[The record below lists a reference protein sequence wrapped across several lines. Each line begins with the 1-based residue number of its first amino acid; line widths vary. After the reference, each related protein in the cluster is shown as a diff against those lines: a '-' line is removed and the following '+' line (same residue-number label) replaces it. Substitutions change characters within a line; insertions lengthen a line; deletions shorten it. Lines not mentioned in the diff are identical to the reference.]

1 MRDEWQKERDV
12 VRPEPTQR
20 SPLLN
25 VAWALAAAALFA
37 LLAAEA
43 SDEIVSISIGALLLA
58 GAAQITV
65 PATSGNR
72 LSLGF
77 AVAAAVP
84 LVMRTA
90 DGEIGLVSSGA
101 VYVGGAL
108 ASWMIWSLR
117 GQDAVSALAASLRRA
132 VGAGAYA
139 VTLRYTAALVLEFG
153 TNKDAAEL
161 VGFAFGSAVWFTLE
175 MFLWAFVT
183 FGRRRISRRYLWLLA
198 VKDWMVA
205 LSLLATGTLFGL
217 VYGRIDLWAAVAVV
231 AVPYAFAHLA
241 FHRYQDARTTYWQTI
256 RALSRIPEVAGLSPD
271 GHGDR
276 TSAMAVAVGQRLG
289 LSPDDVEDIR
299 FAAMMHDIGRV
310 TLNEPNIIRMGFT
323 EEDIARWGAEIIAE
337 SPYLE
342 QIAHLVQQQH
352 HPYRRPGEYKDLE
365 LPMAS
370 KVIKATSAY
379 DHATTELGFSQ
390 LEALE
395 VLHRGAA
402 YDYDPDVVEAL
413 REIVDVNA

>member
-1 MRDEWQKERDV
+1 MEA
-12 VRPEPTQR
+12 PEPAQR
-20 SPLLN
+20 SLLN
-25 VAWALAAAALFA
+25 LLWATAAASLFTLMVSQSSASLPEIVIAVA
-37 LLAAEA
+37 LLAGG
-43 SDEIVSISIGALLLA
+43 SQVV
-58 GAAQITV
+58 V

-77 AVAAAVP
+77 AVAAAIP
-84 LVMRTA
+84 FVMRTS
-90 DGEIGLVSSGA
+90 DGAFDLVSAGS

-108 ASWMIWSLR
+108 ASWAVSTLR
-117 GQDAVSALAASLRRA
+117 GEDVVSSLASALRRA
-132 VGAGAYA
+132 IGAGAYA
-139 VTLRYTAALVLEFG
+139 ATLRFVSPLFATRGLDL
-153 TNKDAAEL
+153 DASEL
-161 VGFAFGSAVWFTLE
+161 VGFTLGSVVWFVLE
-175 MFLWAFVT
+175 VFLWAFVT
-183 FGRRRISRRYLWLLA
+183 FGRRRISSRYLWLLA

-205 LSLLATGTLFGL
+205 FSLLATGALFGFAHTE
-217 VYGRIDLWAAVAVV
+217 IDLWAAVVVV

-241 FHRYQDARTTYWQTI
+241 FRRYQNARSTYWQTI

-276 TSAMAVAVGQRLG
+276 TSAMAVQVGQRLG
-289 LSPDDVEDIR
+289 LSPDEVEDIR

-310 TLNEPNIIRMGFT
+310 TLNEPNVIKMGFT
-323 EEDIARWGAEIIAE
+323 DEDIARWGAEIIGE
-337 SPYLE
+337 SAYLDR
-342 QIAHLVQQQH
+342 IAHLVRQQH
-352 HPYRRPGEYKDLE
+352 HPYRRPGEFKDLE

-379 DHATTELGFSQ
+379 DHATIELGFSK

-413 REIVDVNA
+413 REIVSSEV

>member
-1 MRDEWQKERDV
+1 M
-12 VRPEPTQR
+12 
-20 SPLLN
+20 N
-25 VAWALAAAALFA
+25 VMWALASSALFIV
-37 LLAAEA
+37 LAVEA
-43 SDEIVSISIGALLLA
+43 SDRMFGIVLGVVLVA
-58 GAAQITV
+58 GASQIVV
-65 PATSGNR
+65 PATSGNT

-84 LVMRTA
+84 FVMRTPG
-90 DGEIGLVSSGA
+90 GETDLTASGA
-101 VYVGGAL
+101 IFVGGAVV
-108 ASWMIWSLR
+108 SWVIAILR
-117 GQDAVSALAASLRRA
+117 GEDAVSSLASALRRA
-132 VGAGAYA
+132 IGAGVYA
-139 VTLRYTAALVLEFG
+139 IAIRYLTPLVQDVTGFEV
-153 TNKDAAEL
+153 DAAEL
-161 VGFAFGSAVWFTLE
+161 IGFAAGSAVWFTLE

-205 LSLLATGTLFGL
+205 LSLLATGALFGF
-217 VYGRIDLWAAVAVV
+217 VHSEIDLWAALIVV

-276 TSAMAVAVGQRLG
+276 TSAMAVSVGQRLG
-289 LSPDDVEDIR
+289 LSPDEVEDIR

-310 TLNEPNIIRMGFT
+310 TLNEPNVIKMGFT
-323 EEDIARWGAEIIAE
+323 EEDIARWGSEIIGE

-342 QIAHLVQQQH
+342 RIAHLVSQQH
-352 HPYRRPGEYKDLE
+352 HPYRRPGEHKDFD
-365 LPMAS
+365 LPMES
-370 KVIKATSAY
+370 KVIKAASAY

-413 REIVDVNA
+413 REIVDSPN

>member
-1 MRDEWQKERDV
+1 MARSDPAR
-12 VRPEPTQR
+12 R
-20 SPLLN
+20 SPIMN
-25 VAWALAAAALFA
+25 VMWALAFAALF
-37 LLAAEA
+37 LVLAIEA
-43 SDEIVSISIGALLLA
+43 SDRLFEILVAVLLLA
-58 GAAQITV
+58 GASQIVV
-65 PATSGNR
+65 PATSGNS

-84 LVMRTA
+84 LVLHA
-90 DGEIGLVSSGA
+90 PGGEVDLVASTS
-101 VYVGGAL
+101 VFVGGGLIAWVT
-108 ASWMIWSLR
+108 AVLR
-117 GQDAVSALAASLRRA
+117 GQDAVVSLASAMRRA
-132 VGAGAYA
+132 VGAGVYA
-139 VTLRYTAALVLEFG
+139 VIVRYVTPLAEDLLGVDP
-153 TNKDAAEL
+153 DAARL
-161 VGFAFGSAVWFTLE
+161 IGFAAGSAVWFTLE
-175 MFLWAFVT
+175 VFLWAFVT

-205 LSLLATGTLFGL
+205 LSLLATGALFGF
-217 VYGRIDLWAAVAVV
+217 VYGDIDLWAAVVV
-231 AVPYAFAHLA
+231 VGVPYAFAHLA
-241 FHRYQDARTTYWQTI
+241 FHRYQDSRATYWQTI

-276 TSAMAVAVGQRLG
+276 TSEMAVQVGQRLG
-289 LSPDDVEDIR
+289 LSPDEVEDIR

-310 TLNEPNIIRMGFT
+310 TLNEPNVIKMGFT
-323 EEDIARWGAEIIAE
+323 EEDIARWGSEIIGE
-337 SPYLE
+337 SAYLE
-342 QIAHLVQQQH
+342 RIAHLVRQQH

-370 KVIKATSAY
+370 TVIKATSAY

-413 REIVDVNA
+413 REIVDAGR

>member
-1 MRDEWQKERDV
+1 ME
-12 VRPEPTQR
+12 RPEYVDR
-20 SPLLN
+20 SPLMN
-25 VAWALAAAALFA
+25 VSWALAGAALSA
-37 LLAAEA
+37 LLVRESSVDLVGILVA
-43 SDEIVSISIGALLLA
+43 IVLLA
-58 GAAQITV
+58 GASQVVV

-84 LVMRTA
+84 LVMR
-90 DGEIGLVSSGA
+90 SSGGTIDLVTCGA
-101 VYVGGAL
+101 VFVGGAL
-108 ASWMIWSLR
+108 ASWAVALLR
-117 GQDAVSALAASLRRA
+117 GEEALVSLATALRRA
-132 VGAGAYA
+132 VGASSYA
-139 VTLRYTAALVLEFG
+139 AILRYVAPVAQDLGLES
-153 TNKDAAEL
+153 DAADL
-161 VGFAFGSAVWFTLE
+161 VGFALGSAVWFIIE

-198 VKDWMVA
+198 VKDWMVT
-205 LSLLATGTLFGL
+205 LSLLATGALFGFT
-217 VYGRIDLWAAVAVV
+217 YAEIDLWAAVIVV

-289 LSPDDVEDIR
+289 LSPDEVEDIR

-310 TLNEPNIIRMGFT
+310 TLNEPNVIKMGFT
-323 EEDIARWGAEIIAE
+323 EDDIARWGSEIIGE
-337 SPYLE
+337 SAYLE
-342 QIAHLVQQQH
+342 RIAHLVRQQH

-370 KVIKATSAY
+370 KVIKAASAY

-413 REIVDVNA
+413 REIVDLNA

>member
-1 MRDEWQKERDV
+1 MGRTEPAPRSRLMDV
-12 VRPEPTQR
+12 M
-20 SPLLN
+20 
-25 VAWALAAAALFA
+25 WALAAAALFA
-37 LLAAEA
+37 LLLIEVRGELAEILVGVAA
-43 SDEIVSISIGALLLA
+43 LA
-58 GAAQITV
+58 GASQIMV

-84 LVMRTA
+84 LVMRTPGGA
-90 DGEIGLVSSGA
+90 IDLVASGA
-101 VYVGGAL
+101 VFVGGAL
-108 ASWMIWSLR
+108 VSWAIAVLR
-117 GQDAVSALAASLRRA
+117 GEEAVISLAIALRRA
-132 VGAGAYA
+132 VGAGVYA
-139 VTLRYTAALVLEFG
+139 TVLRYVAPTLGGWGLDS
-153 TNKDAAEL
+153 DAADL
-161 VGFAFGSAVWFTLE
+161 IGFTLGSATWFMLE

-205 LSLLATGTLFGL
+205 LSLLATGALFGFA
-217 VYGRIDLWAAVAVV
+217 YARIDLWAAVIVV

-276 TSAMAVAVGQRLG
+276 TSAMAVEVGQRLG
-289 LSPDDVEDIR
+289 LSPDEVEDIR

-310 TLNEPNIIRMGFT
+310 TLNEPNVIKMGFT
-323 EEDIARWGAEIIAE
+323 DEDIARWGAEIIAE
-337 SPYLE
+337 SPYLDR
-342 QIAHLVQQQH
+342 IAHLVRQQH
-352 HPYRRPGEYKDLE
+352 HPYRRPGEFKDLE

-379 DHATTELGFSQ
+379 DHATTELGFSH

-413 REIVDVNA
+413 REIADANL

>member
-1 MRDEWQKERDV
+1 MDSTD
-12 VRPEPTQR
+12 PGR

-25 VAWALAAAALFA
+25 VTWALAAAALFVLLVSEA
-37 LLAAEA
+37 SGDVAAILIGVGVLAAA
-43 SDEIVSISIGALLLA
+43 SQIG
-58 GAAQITV
+58 V

-77 AVAAAVP
+77 AVGAAVP
-84 LVMRTA
+84 FLLRTSS
-90 DGEIGLVSSGA
+90 GEVDLIASGA
-101 VYVGGAL
+101 VFVGGAL
-108 ASWMIWSLR
+108 ISWAIEVGRSRDVVQSLTT
-117 GQDAVSALAASLRRA
+117 SFRRA

-139 VTLRYTAALVLEFG
+139 FALRYIPPLLDGG
-153 TNKDAAEL
+153 TLSSDASEL
-161 VGFAFGSAVWFTLE
+161 VGFAIGSATWFVLE

-183 FGRRRISRRYLWLLA
+183 FGRRNISRRYLWLLA

-205 LSLLATGTLFGL
+205 LSLLATGALFGFAYAEINP
-217 VYGRIDLWAAVAVV
+217 VAAVIVV

-241 FHRYQDARTTYWQTI
+241 FHRYQEARTTYWQTI

-276 TSAMAVAVGQRLG
+276 TSAMAVQVGQRLG
-289 LSPDDVEDIR
+289 LSPDEVEDIR

-310 TLNEPNIIRMGFT
+310 TLNEPNVIKMGFT
-323 EEDIARWGAEIIAE
+323 EEDIARWGAEIIGE

-342 QIAHLVQQQH
+342 QIANLVRQQH
-352 HPYRRPGEYKDLE
+352 HPYRRPGEFKDME

-370 KVIKATSAY
+370 KVIKATSAF
-379 DHATTELGFSQ
+379 DHATKELGFSQ

-413 REIVDVNA
+413 REIVDARA

>member
-1 MRDEWQKERDV
+1 M
-12 VRPEPTQR
+12 VRPEPVPR
-20 SPLLN
+20 SPLMN
-25 VAWALAAAALFA
+25 VMWALASTALFVVLVMETPDQLFEILVA
-37 LLAAEA
+37 VVLLAAA
-43 SDEIVSISIGALLLA
+43 GQIV
-58 GAAQITV
+58 V
-65 PATSGNR
+65 PATSGNT

-77 AVAAAVP
+77 VVSAAVP
-84 LVMRTA
+84 LVLRTPT
-90 DGEIGLVSSGA
+90 DDVDLVASGA
-101 VYVGGAL
+101 VFVGGAL
-108 ASWMIWSLR
+108 VSWVIAILR
-117 GQDAVSALAASLRRA
+117 GEDAVSSLATSLRRA

-139 VTLRYTAALVLEFG
+139 VAIRYLAPLAEDLFG
-153 TNKDAAEL
+153 LDSDPAQL
-161 VGFAFGSAVWFTLE
+161 IGFAVGAAIWFTLE

-205 LSLLATGTLFGL
+205 LSLLATGALFGF
-217 VYGRIDLWAAVAVV
+217 VHSKIDLWAAVIVV

-241 FHRYQDARTTYWQTI
+241 FHRYQDARVTYWQTI

-276 TSAMAVAVGQRLG
+276 TSAMAVSVGQRLG
-289 LSPDDVEDIR
+289 LSPDEVEDIR

-310 TLNEPNIIRMGFT
+310 TLNEPNVIKIGFT
-323 EEDIARWGAEIIAE
+323 EEDIARWGSEIIGE
-337 SPYLE
+337 SKYLE
-342 QIAHLVQQQH
+342 RIAHLVQQQH
-352 HPYRRPGEYKDLE
+352 HPYRRPGEFKDLD

-370 KVIKATSAY
+370 QVIKAASVY
-379 DHATTELGFSQ
+379 DHATSELGFSQ

-413 REIVDVNA
+413 REIVDAGG

>member
-1 MRDEWQKERDV
+1 MTTRD
-12 VRPEPTQR
+12 PEPR

-25 VAWALAAAALFA
+25 VLWALSTAALFVLLAIQASDDLGAIVVAVVVLAAA
-37 LLAAEA
+37 
-43 SDEIVSISIGALLLA
+43 S
-58 GAAQITV
+58 QIAV

-84 LVMRTA
+84 FIMRPSDAPVDLVA
-90 DGEIGLVSSGA
+90 VGA
-101 VYVGGAL
+101 VYAGGAL
-108 ASWMIWSLR
+108 TSWIVALIR
-117 GQDAVSALAASLRRA
+117 GEDALPSLAAALRRA

-139 VTLRYTAALVLEFG
+139 ITLRYVAPVARDVGL
-153 TNKDAAEL
+153 DADSADL
-161 VGFAFGSAVWFTLE
+161 VGFAAGAAIWFLLE
-175 MFLWAFVT
+175 VFLWAFVT

-205 LSLLATGTLFGL
+205 LSLFATGALFAFARA
-217 VYGRIDLWAAVAVV
+217 RIDLWAALIVV

-276 TSAMAVAVGQRLG
+276 TSTMAVSVGQRLG
-289 LSPDDVEDIR
+289 LSPDEVDDIR

-310 TLNEPNIIRMGFT
+310 TLNEPNVIRMGFT
-323 EEDIARWGAEIIAE
+323 EEDIARWGSEIIAE

-342 QIAHLVQQQH
+342 RIASLVRQQH

-379 DHATTELGFSQ
+379 DHATHELGFSR

-413 REIVDVNA
+413 REIVEADA